1 MVRKF
6 KKGVLFFVVSL
17 IIVLLFLF
25 ILGTFFDLK
34 LSLLVYNKNSIYGII
49 GASFGELP
57 AWFMLS
63 IAGVIVYKI
72 SKFINIKQKKILC
85 IAFSVILLTMS
96 FLLIYYSESVIY
108 NGLATY
114 LNTWLRLLI
123 AFLLFVFFVFFS
135 FKVIDINDKYILIKI
150 AFIILLTII
159 VQIVLTTLLK
169 YIWSRPRFRLIALG
183 SENYDV
189 YDLFRSWYQPGKGL
203 AGKVFADEASEQF
216 KSFPSGHTSS
226 AACSFL
232 FFFIPSLN
240 IRLRNSV
247 KYRIIS
253 LIIAVIFT
261 FVIAYSRIV
270 YGAHY
275 LTDVSFGFFITIFA
289 ILLSV
294 LLEKVLLSRII
305 KHNVAIS

>member
-6 KKGVLFFVVSL
+6 EKGVLFFIVSL
-17 IIVLLFLF
+17 IIALLSLF
-25 ILGTFFDLK
+25 ILGNFFDLK
-34 LSLLVYNKNSIYGII
+34 LSLLVYNQNSIYGII

-63 IAGVIVYKI
+63 ITGVIVYKI
-72 SKFINIKQKKILC
+72 SRLVNIRWKKILC
-85 IAFSVILLTMS
+85 VTFSVILLIVS
-96 FLLIYYSESVIY
+96 FLLIFHSESIIY
-108 NGLATY
+108 NGLTKY
-114 LNTWLRLLI
+114 LNIWLRLFI
-123 AFLLFVFFVFFS
+123 AFLLSLFFVFFA
-135 FKVIDINDKYILIKI
+135 FKVINVNDKYILIKI
-150 AFIILLTII
+150 AFIILLT
-159 VQIVLTTLLK
+159 VVMQIVVTTLLK
-169 YIWSRPRFRLIALG
+169 YIWSRPRFRMISLG
-183 SENYDV
+183 SESYDV

-240 IRLRNSV
+240 VRLRDSAKFRV
-247 KYRIIS
+247 IS
-253 LIIAVIFT
+253 SIIAVIFT
-261 FVIAYSRIV
+261 LTIAYSRIV

-275 LTDVSFGFFITIFA
+275 LTDVSFGFFITICA

-294 LLEKVLLSRII
+294 LLEKTLLSRII
-305 KHNVAIS
+305 KHNVTTS

>member
-6 KKGVLFFVVSL
+6 RKSALFFIISL

-25 ILGTFFDLK
+25 IIGTFFDLK
-34 LSLLVYNKNSIYGII
+34 LSLLVYNKDSVYGII

-63 IAGVIVYKI
+63 IVGVIIYKI
-72 SKFINIKQKKILC
+72 SKFINIKRKKIFC
-85 IAFSVILLTMS
+85 ISFSVILLITS

-108 NGLATY
+108 NGLTKY

-123 AFLLFVFFVFFS
+123 AFLLFLLFVFFA
-135 FKVIDINDKYILIKI
+135 FKTIDVNDKYILIKV
-150 AFIILLTII
+150 AFIILLTIVI
-159 VQIVLTTLLK
+159 QIALTTLLK
-169 YIWSRPRFRLIALG
+169 YIWSRPRFRLIASG

-203 AGKVFADEASEQF
+203 ASNVFANEASEQF

-240 IRLRNSV
+240 VRLRNSV
-247 KYRIIS
+247 KFRIIS
-253 LIIAVIFT
+253 LIVAIVFT
-261 FVIAYSRIV
+261 FAIAYSRIV

-289 ILLSV
+289 ILLSL
-294 LLEKVLLSRII
+294 LLEKTLLSRII
-305 KHNVAIS
+305 KHNVTIS